1 MTLRVITFDL
11 DNTLWDVEPALL
23 RAEEAQR
30 RWLIEHRPG
39 AIDELATGQ
48 LLELRKKLW
57 KANPALAHDVSA
69 MRRMFLERVQLDAG
83 YDAAY
88 AREGSEE
95 AFAAFLAERQQVEL
109 YPGALEVIARLA
121 ERFCLG
127 ALTNGN
133 ADIYRTEAGAFFK
146 FAFQAEQVGASKPA
160 AAMFEAA
167 LAATGAKPAEVL
179 HVGDSVDHDV
189 RGAQRVGLR
198 TVWVNPT
205 AEPWKHAAA
214 PDATIGHVTDLPD
227 VVRTLHD
234 REESPATQAKSP

>member
-1 MTLRVITFDL
+1 MKLRVITFDL

-30 RWLIEHRPG
+30 RWLVEHRPG
-39 AIDELATGQ
+39 AIDELEPEQ
-48 LLELRKKLW
+48 LWELRKALW
-57 KANPALAHDVSA
+57 KANPGLAHDVSA

-83 YDAAY
+83 YDAAT
-88 AREGSEE
+88 AREGAEE
-95 AFAAFLAERQQVEL
+95 AFTAFLVERQKVEL

-133 ADIYRTEAGAFFK
+133 ADIYRTEAGAFFE
-146 FAFQAEQVGASKPA
+146 FAFQAEQIGASKPA

-167 LAATGAKPAEVL
+167 LARTGAKPAEVL

-189 RGAQRVGLR
+189 LGAQRAGLR
-198 TVWVNPT
+198 TVWVNRGG
-205 AEPWKHAAA
+205 EPWKEAKP
-214 PDATIGHVTDLPD
+214 PDATIRHVTALAD
-227 VVRTLHD
+227 VLDGLT
-234 REESPATQAKSP
+234 A